1 MVKMGVSNV
10 SPCILSVSLPK
21 FPLNMQAHIT
31 LVMFYIYITLKQF
44 IDEIRIF
51 EMPDLLYSLLHLHPL
66 RGYTCSVLITS
77 IRRALHPYKPEIF
90 QVFLFATAKVVSF
103 TPIIFL
109 IAFTCLPYYI
119 RTSYP
124 RDPYHRLCSLEMP
137 CTFERS
143 KMFIRMDFH
152 YRLNLTYVRT

>member
-66 RGYTCSVLITS
+66 RGYACSLLINS

-90 QVFLFATAKVVSF
+90 QVFFSQLQKLSLTA
-103 TPIIFL
+103 IIFF
-109 IAFTCLPYYI
+109 IAFTCL
-119 RTSYP
+119 
-124 RDPYHRLCSLEMP
+124 
-137 CTFERS
+137 
-143 KMFIRMDFH
+143 H
-152 YRLNLTYVRT
+152 Y